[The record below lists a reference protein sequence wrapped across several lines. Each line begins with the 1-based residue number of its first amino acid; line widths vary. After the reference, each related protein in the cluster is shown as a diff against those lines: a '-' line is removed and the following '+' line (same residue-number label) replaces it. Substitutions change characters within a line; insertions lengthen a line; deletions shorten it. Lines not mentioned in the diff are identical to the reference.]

1 MVFSKLACSKR
12 QWKVDVDFPPV
23 GWIGADSTLYRD
35 GKANNV
41 FAVILEPATQLPPA
55 ECCWSGLRD
64 LDECTCFGAESPRV
78 VRDFAGCPYNGKNG
92 TFAADPVIRVARQ
105 IIARQIQ
112 VQDPTEAS
120 ESDWKH
126 TRT

>member
-55 ECCWSGLRD
+55 ECCWAGLRD
-64 LDECTCFGAESPRV
+64 LDECTCFRATIRASFAISP
-78 VRDFAGCPYNGKNG
+78 
-92 TFAADPVIRVARQ
+92 VARTMERMEPLPP
-105 IIARQIQ
+105 I
-112 VQDPTEAS
+112 PSS
-120 ESDWKH
+120 E
-126 TRT
+126 